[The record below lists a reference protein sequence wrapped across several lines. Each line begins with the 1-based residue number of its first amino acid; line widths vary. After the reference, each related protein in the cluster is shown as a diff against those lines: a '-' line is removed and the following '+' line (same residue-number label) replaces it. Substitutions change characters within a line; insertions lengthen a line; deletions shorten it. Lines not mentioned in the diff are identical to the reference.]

1 MAHSHGPHD
10 AHDHDHGHS
19 HGDRHDHAHDHGPTE
34 SAPAARATTV
44 VHGQFT
50 EREAKQAR
58 RLRMVLSLVGGFFVL
73 ELTGAILADS
83 VVLQADALHLL
94 MDVLALSVSLVA
106 MRLAVRRPT
115 PRFTYGLRRAEPVA
129 AIFSA
134 GLVLATTG
142 GILFE
147 GIEALHGHSEPRVSI
162 MLVVATLALFVNG
175 LSAWLLHD
183 SMHAH
188 DHGHAHAH
196 AHDADNPDDHDRA
209 HPGHDDHDADAG
221 AGARKPAKAGG
232 HTLNLRG
239 AWLHLLGDALGAVA
253 AIVAA
258 VVIRFGGPAAAD
270 PIASF
275 VVAAILLAGSLR
287 LLRDALLVLLEA
299 SPPHMPV
306 ATIRG
311 IIAGFP
317 GVTAIHDLHVW
328 TLGAGHDAITAHVCT
343 ESRDPLFGRHLSDA
357 IRDALEVEYVTV
369 QVEVGDA
376 PCGAPPS
383 VIG

>member
-1 MAHSHGPHD
+1 MAHAHGHD
-10 AHDHDHGHS
+10 EGHGHDHGE
-19 HGDRHDHAHDHGPTE
+19 HAHHHHEP
-34 SAPAARATTV
+34 APSARATTV

-50 EREAKQAR
+50 EREAKQSR
-58 RLRMVLSLVGGFFVL
+58 RLRMVLALVGGFFVL

-115 PRFTYGLRRAEPVA
+115 PRFTYGLRRAEPIA

-134 GLVLATTG
+134 VLVLATTA
-142 GILFE
+142 GIVFE
-147 GIEALHGHSEPRVSI
+147 GVGALHGHSQPRVGI
-162 MLVVATLALFVNG
+162 MLAVATLALFVNG

-183 SMHAH
+183 SLHSH
-188 DHGHAHAH
+188 DHGH
-196 AHDADNPDDHDRA
+196 AHDADNPDDHDHEHA
-209 HPGHDDHDADAG
+209 ADA
-221 AGARKPAKAGG
+221 ASSASAPKVGG
-232 HTLNLRG
+232 HALNLRG

-253 AIVAA
+253 AIIAA
-258 VVIRFGGPAAAD
+258 VVIRFGGPSAAD

-275 VVAAILLAGSLR
+275 AVAAILLAGSLR
-287 LLRDALLVLLEA
+287 LLRDALLVLFEA
-299 SPPHMPV
+299 SPKHLPV
-306 ATIRG
+306 ATIRA

-383 VIG
+383 VFG

>member
-1 MAHSHGPHD
+1 MAHAHG
-10 AHDHDHGHS
+10 HDHGEHE
-19 HGDRHDHAHDHGPTE
+19 HGEHEHGAHDDPHHDAPA
-34 SAPAARATTV
+34 APAARATTV
-44 VHGQFT
+44 VHGKFT
-50 EREAKQAR
+50 EGEAKQAR
-58 RLRMVLSLVGGFFVL
+58 RLRTVVAMVGGFFVL

-94 MDVLALSVSLVA
+94 MDVLALSVSLLA

-134 GLVLATTG
+134 FLVLATTA

-147 GIEALHGHSEPRVSI
+147 GIEALGGHAQPRAGI
-162 MLVVATLALFVNG
+162 MIVVATMALFVNG

-183 SMHAH
+183 SLGHAHGH
-188 DHGHAHAH
+188 DHGH
-196 AHDADNPDDHDRA
+196 AHDADNPDDHDHA
-209 HPGHDDHDADAG
+209 LES
-221 AGARKPAKAGG
+221 KPAKAGG
-232 HTLNLRG
+232 HALNLRG

-253 AIVAA
+253 ALVAA
-258 VVIRFGGPAAAD
+258 VIIRFGGPVSAD

-275 VVAAILLAGSLR
+275 AVAAILLAGSLR
-287 LLRDALLVLLEA
+287 LLRDAVLVLFEA
-299 SPPHMPV
+299 SPKHLPV

-317 GVTAIHDLHVW
+317 GVAGIHDLHVW

-343 ESRDPLFGRHLSDA
+343 ESRDPLFGRRLSDA
-357 IRDALEVEYVTV
+357 IRDALQVEYVTV

-383 VIG
+383 VLE

>member
-1 MAHSHGPHD
+1 
-10 AHDHDHGHS
+10 
-19 HGDRHDHAHDHGPTE
+19 
-34 SAPAARATTV
+34 
-44 VHGQFT
+44 
-50 EREAKQAR
+50 
-58 RLRMVLSLVGGFFVL
+58 
-73 ELTGAILADS
+73 
-83 VVLQADALHLL
+83 
-94 MDVLALSVSLVA
+94 MDVLALSVSLLA

-115 PRFTYGLRRAEPVA
+115 PRFTYGLRRAEPIA

-142 GILFE
+142 GIIFE
-147 GIEALHGHSEPRVSI
+147 GVGALHGHSEPRVGI

-183 SMHAH
+183 SLHGH
-188 DHGHAHAH
+188 DHGH
-196 AHDADNPDDHDRA
+196 AHDADNPDDHDHA
-209 HPGHDDHDADAG
+209 PHAP
-221 AGARKPAKAGG
+221 KAGG
-232 HTLNLRG
+232 HALNLRG

-253 AIVAA
+253 AIIAA
-258 VVIRFGGPAAAD
+258 VVIRFGGPSAAD

-287 LLRDALLVLLEA
+287 LLRDALLVLFEA
-299 SPPHMPV
+299 SPKHLPV

-317 GVTAIHDLHVW
+317 GVKAIHDLHVW

-343 ESRDPLFGRHLSDA
+343 ESRDPLFGRHLSGA

-383 VIG
+383 MLEGG